1 MRRCFANL
9 HQPGKRQAQTATI
22 YIRLA
27 LTRHVYRAFQEN
39 VCRDYF
45 ERTIMSTLEKFS
57 LKSLAA
63 MDGERIGL
71 AFEQALKRV
80 VMDCEDRP
88 GESKERTVSL
98 TLAVKPRQ
106 DASGFCDDCNVQILV
121 SDSVPKRKSKVYN
134 MSVRKVGHLVFKM
147 IRWTT
152 PSKRLWILTT
162 RNSDPCLPLYR
173 REAAMLAADAKTRCR

>member
-1 MRRCFANL
+1 MFCESPSAG
-9 HQPGKRQAQTATI
+9 QKASQTATI

-45 ERTIMSTLEKFS
+45 ERTIMSTLGKFS

-98 TLAVKPRQ
+98 TLAVKATAR
-106 DASGFCDDCNVQILV
+106 
-121 SDSVPKRKSKVYN
+121 RK
-134 MSVRKVGHLVFKM
+134 
-147 IRWTT
+147 
-152 PSKRLWILTT
+152 WIL
-162 RNSDPCLPLYR
+162 R
-173 REAAMLAADAKTRCR
+173 RLQCSNFGF

>member
-88 GESKERTVSL
+88 GESKERTISL

-134 MSVRKVGHLVFKM
+134 MSVRKGGHLVFNDD
-147 IRWTT
+147 
-152 PSKRLWILTT
+152 SLD
-162 RNSDPCLPLYR
+162 N
-173 REAAMLAADAKTRCR
+173 AKQETMDFDDEE